1 GIVRQI
7 SHKVP
12 LSLFFP
18 DNNGTLDD
26 KTPLAELEKHLKLQ
40 GEDGYRLVSAIP
52 QVYEGSTESTVLI
65 FELEYEDEV

>member
-1 GIVRQI
+1 METRKYYDYCV
-7 SHKVP
+7 HKI
-12 LSLFFP
+12 
-18 DNNGTLDD
+18 NGTLDD